1 MKHSTHFY
9 TELKRKGE
17 TYSKTFWGP
26 GISERWVKV
35 FSSMFNPQRCC
46 RSVDLIIT
54 GEGGGGSGKRGDK
67 VRGGTVL
74 LLRDD
79 GADSLL
85 R

>member
-1 MKHSTHFY
+1 M
-9 TELKRKGE
+9 
-17 TYSKTFWGP
+17 
-26 GISERWVKV
+26 KV